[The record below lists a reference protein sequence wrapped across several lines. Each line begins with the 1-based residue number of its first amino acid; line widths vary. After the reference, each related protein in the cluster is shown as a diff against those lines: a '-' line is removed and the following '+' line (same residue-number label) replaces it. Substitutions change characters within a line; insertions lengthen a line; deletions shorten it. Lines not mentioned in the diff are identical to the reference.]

1 MKETK
6 DNLNEEFSIRFL
18 INRFSDLF
26 SFLNVNKNH
35 IILSSISILFFTISF
50 NYLIKPKY
58 YAQTSFVLD
67 NDNSKGMGEL
77 SSVASLAGINPSSFI
92 DASSLFQI
100 DNIQDLYR
108 SDAMLK
114 KTLLSYGDF
123 NDGKRLIINKL
134 GKIEN
139 KSNKWKDKKIVFDK
153 ENNLNRKQDSV
164 IKIITKKIREK
175 NLVVTKPSRKTT
187 ILNIEFNHYNEE
199 FAKIFN
205 EKLVANVNEFYIESK
220 SFKTSINLN
229 VLQKESDSV
238 RQVLNNSIQILA
250 ALDESIPKLNP
261 LLKTLKIPYQK
272 ALIDVQANT
281 AIFQELVKQLE
292 LAKVSHRNSTPL
304 IQIIDKPTYPLENSK
319 WKLLETLFYG
329 SFLGLILSIIL
340 KMIHSLYKK
349 L

>member
-1 MKETK
+1 MKKTN
-6 DNLNEEFSIRFL
+6 DNLVEEFSVRFL
-18 INRFSDLF
+18 INRISDFF
-26 SFLNVNKNH
+26 SFLKSHKNQ
-35 IILSSISILFFTISF
+35 IILSSICVLFFTISF

-58 YAQTSFVLD
+58 FAQTSFVLD

-114 KTLLSYGDF
+114 RTLLSHGDF
-123 NDGKRLIINKL
+123 NGGKMLIINKL
-134 GKIEN
+134 GKIQN
-139 KSNKWKDKKIVFDK
+139 KSDKWKANKIVFDK
-153 ENNLNRKQDSV
+153 EDNLSRVQDSI

-175 NLVVTKPSRKTT
+175 NLLVSKPSRKTT
-187 ILNIEFNHYNEE
+187 ILNVEFNHHNEE

-205 EKLVANVNEFYIESK
+205 EKLVSNVNEFYIKSK
-220 SFKTSINLN
+220 SLKTGLNLN
-229 VLQKESDSV
+229 VLQKESDSI

-250 ALDESIPKLNP
+250 VLDESIPKLNP
-261 LLKTLKIPYQK
+261 LLKTLKTPYQK

-304 IQIIDKPTYPLENSK
+304 IQIIDSPTYPLENSK
-319 WKLLETLFYG
+319 WKLSETLFYG
-329 SFLGLILSIIL
+329 SILGLALSIIL
-340 KMIHSLYKK
+340 QMIFSLYKK